1 MSQWRSPA
9 LAVLSTYPPTP
20 CGLATF
26 AAALTEGLSAIG
38 IRDVGVVRS
47 AVDDSRSDDMR
58 VVALLRP
65 GSTSSR
71 LAVARRVNAYECLLL
86 QHEYGIYGGPDG
98 SEVLDLLDEVEIPV
112 VTTLHTVSL
121 RPTASQRRILER
133 IVDSSAAVV
142 TMTETASAR
151 LESGYDIDRNKISTI
166 VHGATVPRTLG
177 SPPVSDEP
185 TFLTWW
191 LLGPGKGIEWVIDA
205 LGELKARGL
214 SARYVVAG
222 RTHPRVLENDGE
234 AYREM
239 LMARAER
246 LGVAD
251 AVEFDP
257 SYRPLGSLLDLI
269 ERSTC
274 VVLPYDSDD
283 QITSGVL
290 VDAIAAGRPVIATRF
305 PHAEEILADGAG
317 LLVGHAAPQHLAEAM
332 ERVITDRRLVANMSL
347 VAASMAPSYRW
358 TAVAADYADLAA
370 RVANPA
376 YTSQRVSPLASTAAF
391 GGTASFGGGQ

>member
-26 AAALTEGLSAIG
+26 AAALTDGLSSIG
-38 IRDVGVVRS
+38 VRDVGVVRS
-47 AVDDSRSDDMR
+47 AVDNSRSDDMR

-86 QHEYGIYGGPDG
+86 QHEYGIYGGKDG
-98 SEVLDLLDEVEIPV
+98 DEVLDLLDQLEIPV
-112 VTTLHTVSL
+112 VTTLHTVP
-121 RPTASQRRILER
+121 RNPTASQRSILEQ
-133 IVDSSAAVV
+133 IVACSAAVV
-142 TMTETASAR
+142 TMTNTASSR
-151 LESGYDIDRNKISTI
+151 LVRGYDIDPSKVTTI

-177 SPPVSDEP
+177 SPPHTPQP
-185 TFLTWW
+185 TFLTWG

-205 LGELKARGL
+205 LGTLASNGL
-214 SARYVVAG
+214 AARYVVAG
-222 RTHPRVLENDGE
+222 RTHPRVLENEGE
-234 AYREM
+234 SYREM
-239 LMARAER
+239 LMERAEQ

-251 AVEFDP
+251 LVDFDP
-257 SYRPLGSLLDLI
+257 SYRPIGSLLDLI

-305 PHAEEILADGAG
+305 PHAEEILPNGAG
-317 LLVGHAAPQHLAEAM
+317 LLVTHASPTELASAM
-332 ERVITDRRLVANMSL
+332 EQVITDRGLVANMAM
-347 VAASMAPSYRW
+347 VAAAMAPSYRW

-370 RVANPA
+370 RVTNTALSPQPA
-376 YTSQRVSPLASTAAF
+376 SPLATASAFNSSPAF
-391 GGTASFGGGQ
+391 GGAQ

>member
-71 LAVARRVNAYECLLL
+71 LAVATRVNAYECLLL

-185 TFLTWW
+185 TFLTWG

-222 RTHPRVLENDGE
+222 RTHPRVL
-234 AYREM
+234 
-239 LMARAER
+239 
-246 LGVAD
+246 
-251 AVEFDP
+251 
-257 SYRPLGSLLDLI
+257 
-269 ERSTC
+269 
-274 VVLPYDSDD
+274 
-283 QITSGVL
+283 
-290 VDAIAAGRPVIATRF
+290 
-305 PHAEEILADGAG
+305 
-317 LLVGHAAPQHLAEAM
+317 
-332 ERVITDRRLVANMSL
+332 
-347 VAASMAPSYRW
+347 
-358 TAVAADYADLAA
+358 
-370 RVANPA
+370 
-376 YTSQRVSPLASTAAF
+376 
-391 GGTASFGGGQ
+391 

>member
-1 MSQWRSPA
+1 
-9 LAVLSTYPPTP
+9 
-20 CGLATF
+20 
-26 AAALTEGLSAIG
+26 
-38 IRDVGVVRS
+38 
-47 AVDDSRSDDMR
+47 
-58 VVALLRP
+58 
-65 GSTSSR
+65 
-71 LAVARRVNAYECLLL
+71 
-86 QHEYGIYGGPDG
+86 
-98 SEVLDLLDEVEIPV
+98 
-112 VTTLHTVSL
+112 
-121 RPTASQRRILER
+121 
-133 IVDSSAAVV
+133 
-142 TMTETASAR
+142 MTETASAR

-185 TFLTWW
+185 TFLTWG

-376 YTSQRVSPLASTAAF
+376 YASQRVSPLASTAAF
-391 GGTASFGGGQ
+391 GGAASFGGGQ